1 MAEGQRGGAKRLPL
15 SRACG
20 DCGQLEELS
29 SKSTGCTFDRT
40 GLPVGQW
47 DQQVFL
53 GIFLPLL
60 ADLSVLL
67 SEPATQD
74 PPPMF

>member
-1 MAEGQRGGAKRLPL
+1 MSPGVVFV
-15 SRACG
+15 S
-20 DCGQLEELS
+20 
-29 SKSTGCTFDRT
+29 

-60 ADLSVLL
+60 ADRLVLL
-67 SEPATQD
+67 RKACYPGSTTHVLTAGCASILDEV
-74 PPPMF
+74 